1 MKRTFKSSLMTLGAM
16 VLISAFLFAVGV
28 VTPEK
33 YPLYDI
39 ALGGVVFM
47 FCSSPLVI
55 LVAIVSGIS
64 TLMNR
69 NQDKEKRKHDF
80 TDFGFD
86 EDYRM
91 EEIMQRLSSEQQV
104 YLENRLRNS
113 RLGVNS
119 DDGELMSLNDL
130 LDDFDSKEKRL

>member
-1 MKRTFKSSLMTLGAM
+1 MKRTFKNSLMTLGAM
-16 VLISAFLFAVGV
+16 VLISAFLFAIGV
-28 VTPEK
+28 VTPESS
-33 YPLYDI
+33 PLYDL
-39 ALGGVVFM
+39 ALGSLVFM

-55 LVAIVSGIS
+55 LLAIVSGIA
-64 TLMNR
+64 TLVNR
-69 NQDKEKRKHDF
+69 GKGDEKQKREF

-86 EDYRM
+86 DDSRL
-91 EEIMQRLSSEQQV
+91 EEIMQRLSPEQQD

-113 RLGVNS
+113 RLGVSS